1 MSLIGINLEQE
12 AVQITAEK
20 LYTELTAN
28 GIEVLYDDRDESPG
42 VKFKDAD
49 LLGLPIRLVVS
60 PRNLKNNSVELSHRA
75 THEVELVELDQAI
88 PTLKHLLS
96 N

>member
-1 MSLIGINLEQE
+1 M
-12 AVQITAEK
+12 
-20 LYTELTAN
+20 
-28 GIEVLYDDRDESPG
+28 
-42 VKFKDAD
+42 KFKDAD